1 VSEPAAITR
10 PVGHEG
16 IAARLEAAALAHA
29 DGRPSELAH
38 AFLMVGAA
46 GVGKFHTA
54 RWWAARLLCERPAVC
69 DSSDSSDSSG
79 PPCPSC
85 RQVAAG
91 GHPDVTIVEPASPG
105 KQMGIDEARQLI
117 HAMSL
122 KPARRGPRVAIV
134 RDAQLLTLHAQ
145 SALLKLLEEPPGF
158 AVIVLVTENPASLLA
173 TLRSR
178 CQILRFGTL
187 AREEVVELLLAHG
200 RPPELAR
207 AAAAI
212 SAGSIGRALACD
224 EDTLADRVALLE
236 AFEGFRDGEVSLDT
250 MVEDLLDRQSASRS
264 GLTTVFE
271 WQMEKV
277 ESSLGYPTRE
287 ESDRL
292 DAILQELGTS
302 DAGSLLEEASRIRW
316 IMGALERRANARLA
330 IRDLLLDIRKS

>member
-1 VSEPAAITR
+1 MSESPAITR
-10 PVGHEG
+10 PVGHEA
-16 IAARLEAAALAHA
+16 IAMRLEAAALAHA
-29 DGRPSELAH
+29 EGRPSGLAH
-38 AFLMVGAA
+38 AFLLAGAA

-54 RWWAARLLCERPAVC
+54 RWWAARLQCDRPAVC
-69 DSSDSSDSSG
+69 DSSDASG
-79 PPCPSC
+79 QLCPSC

-91 GHPDVTIVEPASPG
+91 SHPDVTVIEPASPG
-105 KQMGIDEARQLI
+105 KQMGIEEARQLI

-187 AREEVVELLLAHG
+187 AREEVVRLLLAHG
-200 RPPELAR
+200 RSETLAR

-212 SAGSIGRALACD
+212 SGGSIGRALACD
-224 EDTLADRVALLE
+224 EDALADRVALLE
-236 AFEGFRDGEVSLDT
+236 SFEGFRSGDLSLDA
-250 MVEDLLDRQSASRS
+250 MMEDLLERQGTSRC
-264 GLTTVFE
+264 GLTTLFE

-277 ESSLGYPTRE
+277 ESSLGYPASE

-292 DAILQELGTS
+292 DSILQEVGAG
-302 DAGSLLEEASRIRW
+302 DAGLLLEEASRTHW
-316 IMGALERRANARLA
+316 IMRALERRANARLA
-330 IRDLLLDIRKS
+330 IRELLLDIRKP